1 MLHRAEQPTCT
12 NMFIVMFPIAKTCS
26 SDGFEELAS
35 VSLGFGRKFKSLYF
49 HEGHKHSM
57 GWHANRMKN
66 CELDVVKDRKKIM
79 RIRKEE
85 QCMIWKKQMR
95 LNEWQSCLLS
105 YLWNIIFFIN
115 IQYILYCGKKSGTI
129 LSLICFLYIPFF
141 FTHQLSFLHA
151 LHHHEINLLC
161 LIAVVVEC
169 LLYGYQKLVSNAVI
183 NQPTPEHTFLK
194 TARQRRSI
202 EKEILKLK

>member
-12 NMFIVMFPIAKTCS
+12 NMFIVMFTIAKTCS
-26 SDGFEELAS
+26 SNGFEELAS
-35 VSLGFGRKFKSLYF
+35 VSLGFERKFKSLYF

-105 YLWNIIFFIN
+105 YLWNIIFFHK
-115 IQYILYCGKKSGTI
+115 YTVYLILRQKIWNNLVFNLFSLHSIFFYSPALFSSCTPSPWDKSAVPDCGCSWMSSVW
-129 LSLICFLYIPFF
+129 L
-141 FTHQLSFLHA
+141 
-151 LHHHEINLLC
+151 
-161 LIAVVVEC
+161 
-169 LLYGYQKLVSNAVI
+169 
-183 NQPTPEHTFLK
+183 PEAGL
-194 TARQRRSI
+194 
-202 EKEILKLK
+202 